1 MVQSI
6 VTQALFYLGDLAVRG
21 GEPVVN
27 LDMAKH
33 HIDTLAVLE
42 EKTKNNLTPEEQRLL
57 DGALYE
63 ARMRYVNVASQY
75 IS

>member
-1 MVQSI
+1 M
-6 VTQALFYLGDLAVRG
+6 
-21 GEPVVN
+21 PVVN

-33 HIDTLAVLE
+33 HIDTLAVIE
-42 EKTKNNLTPEEQRLL
+42 EKTKGNLTPEEQRML
-57 DGALYE
+57 DAALYE